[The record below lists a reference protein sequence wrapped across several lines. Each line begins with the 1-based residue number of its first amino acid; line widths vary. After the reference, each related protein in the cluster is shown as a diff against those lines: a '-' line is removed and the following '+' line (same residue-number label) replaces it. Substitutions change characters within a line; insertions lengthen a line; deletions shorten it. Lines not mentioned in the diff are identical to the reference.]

1 MYICGC
7 IHVFTCVCV
16 CVYVCVCMCVC
27 VCVCVSVSVC
37 LCVCVCVYSYA
48 EGSDVG
54 LKRAIK
60 DLGSIIRGPHSP
72 LSVEE
77 EDAYN
82 AMEDLIRRM
91 LCYEPLCRIT
101 PSDALKHPFL
111 AMKTVEGQVI
121 IIACK

>member
-1 MYICGC
+1 MYVVYGLELCGLGFRV
-7 IHVFTCVCV
+7 I
-16 CVYVCVCMCVC
+16 CMCTHAHTL
-27 VCVCVSVSVC
+27 SLS
-37 LCVCVCVYSYA
+37 LSLTHTHRYA

-60 DLGSIIRGPHSP
+60 DLGSIIRGPHSTR
-72 LSVEE
+72 SVEE
-77 EDAYN
+77 EEAYK

-121 IIACK
+121 IIGCKQ